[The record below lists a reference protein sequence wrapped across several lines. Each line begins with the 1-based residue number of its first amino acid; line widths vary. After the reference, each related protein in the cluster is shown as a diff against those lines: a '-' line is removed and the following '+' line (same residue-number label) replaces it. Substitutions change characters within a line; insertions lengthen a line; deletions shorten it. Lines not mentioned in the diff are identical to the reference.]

1 MTTNKTSNTPLEIRY
16 ADLVFQDMNVWW
28 KKCDFQDYTRTQNE
42 WPPQNI
48 QPHLGQSAPGAM
60 VVTGTE
66 RGFFNLLFSDE
77 GLCIGLIF
85 RDINPKAK
93 AYIDFN
99 TLLLRISQNM
109 QEYTKLSEP
118 IEWWRDDYDAIMS
131 KRIALITEKTQ
142 MSDLPERVQ
151 KYYLKNI
158 KRLGESYLHL
168 GQSGDWRK
176 DERLRACWYH
186 QNEEQ
191 FLKLQR
197 YAKAGNIIATVGD
210 INDLEFL
217 KETKIS
223 TVDTSN
229 IHDYCVVNLKGAPD
243 FSPKVIWTE
252 LFLGET
258 KYYSS
263 PYTPHEPLNAEED
276 KEFQMWI
283 SLFQKTHPEI
293 GKNKHYFQIVT
304 EKLKLEASSF
314 RNNPKEVLSKLRKY
328 MQESVLTDP
337 DQRIVNDP
345 TLGYVPLS
353 NLSTINTLSI
363 KQMHILCRNPQT
375 WQHLSFLIGKIS
387 SLKTEHYLALMKIPG
402 AKDEFEKQCLQLKIN
417 FDYLNV
423 FPEMQLKTLIQE
435 FGPTRFAILK
445 KRVALSRL
453 LQATQKMLPSP
464 AKIGIFVVG
473 LAVIGSYWAVNSV
486 SLTPSE

>member
-1 MTTNKTSNTPLEIRY
+1 MTANKISNIPLEIQY
-16 ADLVFQDMNVWW
+16 ADLVFQDMKVWW
-28 KKCDFQDYTRTQNE
+28 KKCNFQDYTRNQNE

-48 QPHLGQSAPGAM
+48 QPHLGQSTPGAM

-85 RDINPKAK
+85 RDINPRAK

-109 QEYTKLSEP
+109 QEYTELSAP
-118 IEWWRDDYDAIMS
+118 IKWWKDDYDAIMS

-158 KRLGESYLHL
+158 KSLGESYLEL
-168 GQSGDWRK
+168 GAGRVDWRK
-176 DERLRACWYH
+176 AERLRACWYH

-197 YAKAGNIIATVGD
+197 YARAGNIIATVGD

-229 IHDYCVVNLKGAPD
+229 IHDYCIVNLKGAQG

-252 LFLGET
+252 LSVGET

-293 GKNKHYFQIVT
+293 GDKHYFQIVT
-304 EKLKLEASSF
+304 EKLKLEASSL

-328 MQESVLTDP
+328 MQENILTDP

-363 KQMHILCRNPQT
+363 EQMHSLCRNPQT
-375 WQHLSFLIGKIS
+375 QQHLSFLIGNIPN
-387 SLKTEHYLALMKIPG
+387 LKTEPYLALMKIPG
-402 AKDEFEKQCLQLKIN
+402 AKDEFEKQYLQLRL
-417 FDYLNV
+417 DYLNAY
-423 FPEMQLKTLIQE
+423 PEMQLKALSQE
-435 FGPTRFAILK
+435 LGPIRFAILK
-445 KRVALSRL
+445 KRAALSRL
-453 LQATQKMLPSP
+453 LKATQEMLPSP
-464 AKIGIFVVG
+464 AKVGIFVLG
-473 LAVIGSYWAVNSV
+473 LAAIGSYWALSSV
-486 SLTPSE
+486 SLSPSE